1 MTKVAKYNTYKGIS
15 TGITFGTPI
24 ATMLAVGKLFVERPA
39 TAISGGAVFALLLSA
54 LLLKD
59 KLAENFKMP
68 SALVIAVIVFVFC
81 VLVENI
87 IRPMKIISLVTI
99 IACGVDELTFK
110 GLYKRIETGFP
121 KKAAE
126 YKHYGFYAVKQP
138 KIDELNAKE
147 QKENEN

>member
-1 MTKVAKYNTYKGIS
+1 MTKVAKYNTFKGIS
-15 TGITFGTPI
+15 TGITFGAPI
-24 ATMLAVGKLFVERPA
+24 ATMLAVGELLVERPS

-68 SALVIAVIVFVFC
+68 SALVIAVMVFVFC
-81 VLVENI
+81 VLVEKI

-110 GLYKRIETGFP
+110 GFYKRIETGFP
-121 KKAAE
+121 KKARE
-126 YKHYGFYAVKQP
+126 YKHYGFYTVRQP
-138 KIDELNAKE
+138 QIDELTNKE